1 MATDSVM
8 GLFTDPQQY
17 QQAQNNA
24 ALQRGI
30 DLAQLDP
37 FQRASA
43 QLYQGGYM
51 AGGAIGG
58 ALGAEDPMLQRQT
71 QRRSFI
77 QQIDMTDPNSLVKGI
92 RASSSDP
99 ELNAFLLGKYKE
111 LETINKTKA
120 ETVAKMRE
128 GNAAMLTTEQ
138 RNFKQA
144 QDDGYK
150 GSFNQWLTEQKR
162 AGANNI
168 SLSATADKSYGSEL
182 GGLVAKSDIAL
193 RDTATAAPE
202 VLSSIERTR
211 SLLDSGKVFTGTGA
225 NAKLN
230 VLAFGQ
236 ALGVTG
242 ATENDIITSTQQL
255 QQQRAKA
262 VQSQIKSSGLGSAQG
277 FTDKDL
283 KFLEQASAGTI
294 TLSADTLKEQLRI
307 EEKLAR
313 SSVNKWNARVKTLPS
328 GLTTSM
334 GLSEVTLPT
343 SPYKPSAQIPTTG
356 GTTGNALIDKYL
368 VAPQEGK

>member
-8 GLFTDPQQY
+8 GLFTSPEQY
-17 QQAQNNA
+17 QQNQRQ
-24 ALQRGI
+24 ALYEQAVQEARLDPYQQARVNLQTGVQG
-30 DLAQLDP
+30 LAQ
-37 FQRASA
+37 
-43 QLYQGGYM
+43 
-51 AGGAIGG
+51 AGAGM
-58 ALGAEDPMLQRQT
+58 LGAQDPQMQRQA
-71 QRRSFI
+71 QRRAFI
-77 QQIDMTDPNSLVKGI
+77 QQIDMTDPNSLVQGI

-162 AGANNI
+162 AGATNV

-193 RDTATAAPE
+193 RDSANSAPE
-202 VLSSIERTR
+202 ILNGVQQTR
-211 SLLDSGKVFTGTGA
+211 DLLDSGKVFTGTGA

-230 VLAFGQ
+230 VLALGQ
-236 ALGVTG
+236 AFGVTG
-242 ATENDIITSTQQL
+242 ANDNDVIAKTQQL
-255 QQQRAKA
+255 QQQRSKA
-262 VQSQIKSSGLGSAQG
+262 VLNQIKSSGLGTGQG

-283 KFLEQASAGTI
+283 NFLERASAGTI
-294 TLSADTLKEQLRI
+294 TLSADTIREQLKI
-307 EEKLAR
+307 EEKLAKA
-313 SSVNKWNARVKTLPS
+313 SVNKWNARVKTLPAQ
-328 GLTTSM
+328 LTTSM
-334 GLSEVTLPT
+334 GLSPVET
-343 SPYKPSAQIPTTG
+343 PSTTYAPASAIPK
-356 GTTGNALIDKYL
+356 TGNSLIDKYL
-368 VAPQEGK
+368 TAPQEGK